1 MDELSES
8 HPISGP
14 NGRAAAPPAAEGVG
28 LRISQ
33 RVHTIGN
40 PRRIGTVR
48 YVGAVEGYAGEWV
61 GVDWDDG
68 EGKHDGSLGGIR
80 YFTARGERSGSF
92 VRPKNLS
99 TGISFLEGLH
109 RRYRGNSTKEE
120 EDEMYVFSTSRK
132 HVSIQLVGKNKIQ
145 EKLNHFKELLGASVS
160 YLGVSSTE
168 TSNEINAIVPN
179 LEELDLTGNLL
190 SRWQDIGT
198 LCEALPSL
206 KILNLTN
213 NLMDCEIPKL
223 PSLVSIRVLVLNN
236 CGITWN
242 QVEKF
247 KESLPA
253 IEELHLMANNLSMI
267 GPTSSSYAQGFD
279 TLRILNLEENCIKS
293 WDEILK
299 LSYLRSL
306 EQLHLNRNRLKHI
319 SYPLDHQRPELLSDC
334 DMQYTVIRPFENL
347 QCLLLGS
354 NEIDDLASID
364 SLNLFPRLMDIRLS
378 ENPIVDPS
386 KGGLPRFVLIARL
399 AKIKMLNGSE
409 VASKTCVAMDSQTVF
424 FYLHQK
430 FIYCVQVSQRERK
443 ESEIRFA
450 ELKALHG
457 IEYERPSSGI
467 AGPQKMSSGLI
478 SVTLKCIGASMGEK
492 QPLTKKLPPTT
503 TVGKLK
509 VLCESFFKLKDIR
522 LRLYIQEE
530 GSPLPLLLE
539 DDMTAI
545 VDLGVGTGTTVLVD
559 EEG

>member
-1 MDELSES
+1 MDELLES

-14 NGRAAAPPAAEGVG
+14 NGRAAVPPAAEGVG
-28 LRISQ
+28 LRIGQ
-33 RVHTIGN
+33 RVHAVGN
-40 PRRIGTVR
+40 TRRIGTVR

-120 EDEMYVFSTSRK
+120 EDEMYVFSTSQK
-132 HVSIQLVGKNKIQ
+132 HVSIQFVGKNKIQ
-145 EKLNHFKELLGASVS
+145 EKLNQFKELLGASVS
-160 YLGVSSTE
+160 YLGVSSAE
-168 TSNEINAIVPN
+168 TSSEINAIVPN

-242 QVEKF
+242 QVEKV
-247 KESLPA
+247 KESLPS

-267 GPTSSSYAQGFD
+267 G
-279 TLRILNLEENCIKS
+279 
-293 WDEILK
+293 
-299 LSYLRSL
+299 
-306 EQLHLNRNRLKHI
+306 
-319 SYPLDHQRPELLSDC
+319 
-334 DMQYTVIRPFENL
+334 
-347 QCLLLGS
+347 
-354 NEIDDLASID
+354 
-364 SLNLFPRLMDIRLS
+364 DIRLS

-409 VASKTCVAMDSQTVF
+409 VT
-424 FYLHQK
+424 
-430 FIYCVQVSQRERK
+430 QRERK
-443 ESEIRFA
+443 ESEIRYVRLVMAKMQSDDLEDLRHLHPRFA

-559 EEG
+559 EEVSRYPAIGFGYHALDIGFGTPALDRS

>member
-1 MDELSES
+1 MDELSGS
-8 HPISGP
+8 HSISGP

-28 LRISQ
+28 LRIGH
-33 RVHTIGN
+33 RVHAVGN

-109 RRYRGNSTKEE
+109 CRYRGNSTKEE
-120 EDEMYVFSTSRK
+120 EDEMYVFSTSQKR
-132 HVSIQLVGKNKIQ
+132 VSIQLLGKNKIQ
-145 EKLNHFKELLGASVS
+145 EKLNHFKELLGASIS
-160 YLGVSSTE
+160 YLGVSSAE

-190 SRWQDIGT
+190 SKWQDIGT

-206 KILNLTN
+206 KILTLTN

-242 QVEKF
+242 QVEKL

-267 GPTSSSYAQGFD
+267 GPASSSYAQGFD
-279 TLRILNLEENCIKS
+279 SLRILNLEENCIES

-319 SYPLDHQRPELLSDC
+319 SYPLDHQRPELPSDC
-334 DMQYTVIRPFENL
+334 DMQDSVIRPFENL

-409 VASKTCVAMDSQTVF
+409 V
-424 FYLHQK
+424 
-430 FIYCVQVSQRERK
+430 SQRERK
-443 ESEIRFA
+443 ESEIR
-450 ELKALHG
+450 
-457 IEYERPSSGI
+457 
-467 AGPQKMSSGLI
+467 
-478 SVTLKCIGASMGEK
+478 
-492 QPLTKKLPPTT
+492 
-503 TVGKLK
+503 
-509 VLCESFFKLKDIR
+509 
-522 LRLYIQEE
+522 
-530 GSPLPLLLE
+530 
-539 DDMTAI
+539 
-545 VDLGVGTGTTVLVD
+545 
-559 EEG
+559 

>member
-1 MDELSES
+1 MDELSDS

-14 NGRAAAPPAAEGVG
+14 NGRAAAPPAAKGVG
-28 LRISQ
+28 LRIGQ
-33 RVHTIGN
+33 RVHAVGN

-68 EGKHDGSLGGIR
+68 EGKHDGSLGGIQ
-80 YFTARGERSGSF
+80 YFAARGERSGSF

-99 TGISFLEGLH
+99 TGISFLEALH

-120 EDEMYVFSTSRK
+120 EDEMYVFSTSQK

-160 YLGVSSTE
+160 YLGVSSAE

-223 PSLVSIRVLVLNN
+223 LSLVSIRVLVLNN

-319 SYPLDHQRPELLSDC
+319 SYPLDHQRPELPSAC
-334 DMQYTVIRPFENL
+334 DMQDTVIRPFENL

-409 VASKTCVAMDSQTVF
+409 V
-424 FYLHQK
+424 
-430 FIYCVQVSQRERK
+430 SQRERK
-443 ESEIRFA
+443 ESEIRYVRLVMAKMQSDDLEDLRHLHPRFA

-467 AGPQKMSSGLI
+467 AGAQKMSSGLI

-492 QPLTKKLPPTT
+492 QPLAKKLPPTT

-530 GSPLPLLLE
+530 GLPLPLLLE